1 MPSEKWV
8 VTKQMKK
15 LINKN
20 IFLTLLCWV
29 MAATV
34 SAQLKGVVIDSHTG
48 ETVVSP
54 TVSYKDQKITVVGNL
69 DGRFSIERHDGWQIT
84 ISAVGYKP
92 LTVKIKSDTPDEQVY
107 KLKSDTRKLDEVVV
121 KSKKKRKYSRKNNPA
136 VELMKR
142 VIAAKKQTHLENYDY
157 YQYNKYQK
165 ITLAVNDISPDDIE
179 NESMSKRQWLLDQIE
194 VCTWNDKLI
203 LPLTVDET
211 VSKHLYRKSPRSEK
225 DIVLG
230 QRSNGINKLIET
242 GETVNTMLK
251 DVFTDVDFYNDQV
264 RLLQYPFTSPIGKDA
279 IAFYRFY
286 IEDTTYVGK
295 DRCYHLQFFPNN
307 QQDFGFRG
315 EIYVLADSSLHLRKC
330 NITIPKRS
338 DVNFVE
344 NLKIEQEYERL
355 DNGEWV
361 LTVDNMLVEMSLT
374 KFLTKAVVIRTTRLN
389 DYDFA
394 EIDDKL
400 FKGKTKVRYMTDA
413 KMKDDDFWNEHRKVE
428 LTRSEASMNTFLQR
442 MQQTKGF
449 KWIMFGVRA
458 VVENF
463 IESGTPA
470 TKSKFDIGPVNTII
484 SKNFVDGIRLRA
496 SGQTTASLNPHLF
509 WKGYYAYG
517 TRSKKSYYSSLL
529 TYSFNKKEYQP
540 SEFPSRTISF
550 ETSYDVMSPSDKFL
564 VTDKDNVFTVFR
576 WAKADQMYFYNRQKL
591 KFDWETDWGFR
602 STVQIKTESNEP
614 TGELAFR
621 RLNDG
626 SLVNKIRTTEATVSF
641 VLCPGRTYVN
651 TKQNRWPTNYDNPEF
666 SISHTM
672 GFDGFLGGRYTYNY
686 TEASIYKRFW
696 MKSWGKIDAR
706 IKAGAQWNKV
716 PFPLLILP
724 PTNLSYITEAG
735 TFALMNNM
743 EFLTDRFAMIDVGWD
758 MNGKLLNR
766 VPFLRRLKWR
776 EFVGIK
782 GMMGHLTS
790 KNNPYLA
797 ENANDESLFQF
808 PAGANLLDKNKPY
821 WEVVVGIHN
830 IFKFFQ
836 VDFVHRMSYN
846 GLPTAHKNGV
856 RFAFEFTF

>member
-1 MPSEKWV
+1 
-8 VTKQMKK
+8 MKK
-15 LINKN
+15 LTKRHI
-20 IFLTLLCWV
+20 ILTLLGWV
-29 MAATV
+29 IAMSA
-34 SAQLKGVVIDSHTG
+34 SAQLKGVVVDSYTG
-48 ETVVSP
+48 ETIVSP
-54 TVSYKDQKITVVGNL
+54 TIKYTDKGIAVVGDE
-69 DGRFSIERHDGWQIT
+69 DGRFEIDRIEGEQIV
-84 ISAVGYKP
+84 ISAVGYKQQK
-92 LTVKIKSDTPDEQVY
+92 VNVRRDTPEEQVY
-107 KLKSDTRKLDEVVV
+107 KLKPDTKHLDEVVV
-121 KSKKKRKYSRKNNPA
+121 KSKKKSKYSRKNNPA

-142 VIAAKKQTHLENYDY
+142 VVAAKKRTDLANHDY
-157 YQYNKYQK
+157 YQYDKYQK
-165 ITLAVNDISPDDIE
+165 ITFAVNDISPDEILDDTKKKPE
-179 NESMSKRQWLLDQIE
+179 WFADQVEFCEWNEKF
-194 VCTWNDKLI
+194 I

-211 VSKHLYRKSPRSEK
+211 VSKHIYRKEPNSEK

-242 GETVNTMLK
+242 GEMVNSMLK
-251 DVFTDVDFYNDQV
+251 DVFTDVDLYDDQV

-279 IAFYRFY
+279 VAFYRFY
-286 IEDTTYVGK
+286 IEDTTYVGA

-315 EIYVLADSSLHLRKC
+315 EIYVLADSTLHLRKA

-344 NLKIEQEYERL
+344 NLKLQQEYEL
-355 DNGEWV
+355 QPNGEWV
-361 LTVDNMLVEMSLT
+361 LTIDNMLVEMSLT
-374 KFLTKAVVIRTTRLN
+374 NFLTKAVVIRTTRLH
-389 DYDFA
+389 DYAF
-394 EIDDKL
+394 EPIDDNL
-400 FKGKTKVRYMTDA
+400 FKGKTKIRYNSDA
-413 KMKDDDFWNEHRKVE
+413 KMKGDEFWSEHRQVE
-428 LTRSEASMNTFLQR
+428 LTKSESSMNTFLQR

-470 TKSKFDIGPVNTII
+470 TKSKFDIGPVNTLI

-517 TRSKKSYYSSLL
+517 TKSKKSYYSSLV

-564 VTDKDNVFTVFR
+564 VTDKDNVFTAFR
-576 WAKADQMYFYNRQKL
+576 WTKVDQMYFYNRQKL

-602 STVQIKTESNEP
+602 TTFHIKTESNEP

-621 RLNDG
+621 HINDG
-626 SLVNKIRTTEATVSF
+626 TQVKKIRTSEAMLSF

-666 SISHTM
+666 SLSHTI
-672 GFDGFLGGRYTYNY
+672 GFDGFLGGRYKYNY
-686 TEASIYKRFW
+686 TEAGIYKRFW

-706 IKAGAQWNKV
+706 LKAGAQWNKV

-724 PTNLSYITEAG
+724 PTNLSFVSEAG

-743 EFLTDRFAMIDVGWD
+743 EFLTDRYAMIDIGWD
-758 MNGKLLNR
+758 MNGKIFNR
-766 VPFLRRLKWR
+766 IPFLRRLKWR
-776 EFVGIK
+776 EFVGVK
-782 GMMGHLTS
+782 GMIGYLTE
-790 KNNPYLA
+790 KNNPFL
-797 ENANDESLFQF
+797 EKNFNDGSLFIF
-808 PAGANLLDKNKPY
+808 PEGANTMEKGRPY
-821 WEVVVGIHN
+821 WEMVVGIHN
-830 IFKFFQ
+830 IFKFFS
-836 VDFVHRMSYN
+836 VDYVRRLSYN
-846 GLPTAHKNGV
+846 DLPTAHKHGL